1 MDMNYII
8 NYIEKHLE
16 EKITNKQL
24 ADIAGY
30 SEYHFMHL
38 FKAYTNESVKEY
50 ICRRRLLRS
59 LDDIVAGKRLVDV
72 ALKYGFQS
80 HSAFSK
86 AFNREFGLN
95 PSLLRTMRLELD
107 YVGGSMN
114 QIFLYDT
121 KVGTAKEDLINIL
134 KNVLDKNNVEFE
146 DSLIDQVYNVACRA
160 YEGKKRYSGE
170 EFVTH
175 TINVAILL
183 AEIGACV
190 DVILAGMFCDE
201 TYRCEDELI
210 CNDLPNSV
218 WEIIKQNHGR
228 KWKQEELSDDVI
240 LIKLAERLHN
250 MRTIEFLD
258 DRKKEI
264 KAKETIEIYMP
275 LARKVNNQKLIDEL
289 NDLAMRYSL

>member
-1 MDMNYII
+1 MDMNRVL
-8 NYIEKHLE
+8 NYIEDHLE
-16 EKITNKQL
+16 ERLTNKQL

-38 FKAYTNESVKEY
+38 FKAHTNESVGEY
-50 ICRRRLLRS
+50 ICRRKLIKS
-59 LDDIVAGKRLVDV
+59 LDDIVAGKRLLDV

-86 AFNREFGLN
+86 AFKREFGLN

-107 YVGGSMN
+107 CVGGNMN
-114 QIFLYDT
+114 QIFLHDT
-121 KVGTAKEDLINIL
+121 KVGTSKEDLLDVL
-134 KNVLDKNNVEFE
+134 KKVLNENNVALE
-146 DSLIDQVYNVACRA
+146 DSLIDQVYKVACRA

-183 AEIGACV
+183 AEIGAGA

-201 TYRCEDELI
+201 AYRCEDELI
-210 CNDLPNSV
+210 CNDLPVSV

-228 KWKQEELSDDVI
+228 KCIPEELSDEVI

-250 MRTIEFLD
+250 MRTIEFID
-258 DRKKEI
+258 DRKKKI
-264 KAKETIEIYMP
+264 KAKETVEIYMP
-275 LARKVNNQKLIDEL
+275 LARRVNNQKLIDEL
-289 NDLAMRYSL
+289 NDLAMRYVK

>member
-1 MDMNYII
+1 MDMNRVL
-8 NYIEKHLE
+8 NYIEDHLE
-16 EKITNKQL
+16 ECLTNKQL

-38 FKAYTNESVKEY
+38 FKAYTNESVGEY
-50 ICRRRLLRS
+50 ICRRKLIKS
-59 LDDIVAGKRLVDV
+59 LDDIVAGKRLLDI

-86 AFNREFGLN
+86 AFKREFSLN

-107 YVGGSMN
+107 CVGGNMN
-114 QIFLYDT
+114 QIFLHDT
-121 KVGTAKEDLINIL
+121 KVGTSKEDLLDVL
-134 KNVLDKNNVEFE
+134 KKVLNENNVTLE
-146 DSLIDQVYNVACRA
+146 DCLIEQVYKVACRA

-183 AEIGACV
+183 AEIGAGI

-201 TYRCEDELI
+201 AYRCEDELI
-210 CNDLPNSV
+210 CNDLPVRV
-218 WEIIKQNHGR
+218 WEIIKQNHGK
-228 KWKQEELSDDVI
+228 KWRPEELSDEVI

-250 MRTIEFLD
+250 MRNIEFID
-258 DRKKEI
+258 DRKKKI

-289 NDLAMRYSL
+289 NDLAMRYRL